1 MSPVKSPSATAV
13 APRVRLFDL
22 DLVAVDFTQAVTLLA
37 AEATQSGGSA
47 KVVATPNVD
56 HLVRLDAMPAFRARY
71 AKADYLF
78 ADGMPL
84 VWASRMLDRPL
95 PERVTGSDLTVALC
109 QEAARHGWRIAML
122 GGMPGQEA
130 SLHALFAKTYPGMQ
144 VEIRCPSMQF
154 DPVGAEGNDAA
165 QWIRDYAP
173 QLVFVCLGMP
183 KQEIWA
189 LTHAPTLPG
198 GLVLCVGAAMDFA
211 LGLQRRAPL
220 AVQRSGFEWLWRL
233 GSNPRRLWRRYL
245 VDDRK
250 FLSLLWREWRR
261 SRAAA
266 T

>member
-1 MSPVKSPSATAV
+1 MNSHSTASDP
-13 APRVRLFDL
+13 PRVRLFDL
-22 DLVAVDFTQAVTLLA
+22 DLVAVDFAQAVTLLVT
-37 AEATQSGGSA
+37 EATHSGNGA

-56 HLVRLDAMPAFRARY
+56 HLVRLDGMPAFRARY
-71 AKADYLF
+71 AHADYLF

-84 VWASRMLDRPL
+84 VWASRMLGRPL

-109 QEAARHGWRIAML
+109 KEAARHGWRIAML

-130 SLHALFAKTYPGMQ
+130 TLKALFAKTYPGLQ

-154 DPVGAEGNDAA
+154 DPVGAEGNAAA
-165 QWIRDYAP
+165 QWIREYAP
-173 QLVFVCLGMP
+173 QLIFVCLGMP
-183 KQEIWA
+183 KQETWA
-189 LTHAPTLPG
+189 LHHAPALRG
-198 GLVLCVGAAMDFA
+198 GVVLCVGAAMDFA

-220 AVQRSGFEWLWRL
+220 AVQKSGFEWLWRL

-261 SRAAA
+261 SRDASN
-266 T
+266 

>member
-1 MSPVKSPSATAV
+1 VNLLSDAPSP
-13 APRVRLFDL
+13 PRVRLFDL
-22 DLVAVDFTQAVTLLA
+22 DLVALDLAQAVKLLA
-37 AEATQSGGSA
+37 AQATRTGAGA

-56 HLVRLDAMPAFRARY
+56 HLVRLEGMPDFRARY

-84 VWASRMLDRPL
+84 VWASRLFDHPL

-109 QEAARHGWRIAML
+109 REGARHGWRIAML

-130 SLHALFAKTYPGMQ
+130 TLQARFAKTYPGLQ
-144 VEIRCPSMQF
+144 VQIRCPSMSF
-154 DPVGAEGNDAA
+154 DPLGTEGEAAA
-165 QWIRDYAP
+165 QWVRDYAP

-183 KQEIWA
+183 KQESWA
-189 LTHAPTLPG
+189 LQYAAGLPG
-198 GLVLCVGAAMDFA
+198 GVVLCVGAAMDFA

-233 GSNPRRLWRRYL
+233 ASNPRRMWRRYL

-261 SRAAA
+261 SRAVAN
-266 T
+266 